1 MSICYGMADYGL
13 RNLDGLT
20 ALIRLELDSTR
31 VTDAGVARIAHLP
44 RLQGLDLGK
53 TALSDAGMAH
63 LRRLPGL
70 RWLDASVGVLMLLLA
85 GCGCVAT
92 AAPPRFSF
100 PVQSASAHYARTHH
114 DYPAADIFAP
124 CGTSVVAPVNS
135 MVEETKTVDRW
146 RRATDNPNE
155 RSGLLVALVD
165 PRGVRY
171 YGSHLA
177 TVRVRPGQ
185 AVSRGAK
192 VGTVGETG
200 NAAGTG
206 CHLHFGLSRSCRTG
220 WQIRAGQ
227 DCPAAVSRLVAQRRI
242 ARSRTGHR
250 QALLSLSH

>member
-1 MSICYGMADYGL
+1 MSWQVKQAKAARPPYRGL
-13 RNLDGLT
+13 
-20 ALIRLELDSTR
+20 
-31 VTDAGVARIAHLP
+31 P
-44 RLQGLDLGK
+44 
-53 TALSDAGMAH
+53 
-63 LRRLPGL
+63 
-70 RWLDASVGVLMLLLA
+70 VGVLMLLLA

-92 AAPPRFSF
+92 AAPPRLSF

-220 WQIRAGQ
+220 WQIRRGKIAPQRYLDSWRNGGSL
-227 DCPAAVSRLVAQRRI
+227 DPAPAI
-242 ARSRTGHR
+242 AR
-250 QALLSLSH
+250 LSCP